1 MSDQNNNPSGIHIA
15 GSVSGQNV
23 LIGSTQTIH
32 GDLSINVGA
41 LPAAS
46 EDVRKR
52 LKAEIADLLATL
64 EKSPKEHTDQ
74 VIEVKVAVEDAVEE
88 ANKPK
93 PDAKRLQIRGDNLKK
108 AAVNLL
114 AVAPIAVKIAETL
127 LLIR

>member
-1 MSDQNNNPSGIHIA
+1 MSDQNNPSGIHIA

-52 LKAEIADLLATL
+52 LKAERADLLATL
-64 EKSPKEHTDQ
+64 EKAPKEHTEQ
-74 VIEVKVAVEDAVEE
+74 VTEVKVAANDVVEKATSLNPTWNGCKFAV
-88 ANKPK
+88 
-93 PDAKRLQIRGDNLKK
+93 
-108 AAVNLL
+108 
-114 AVAPIAVKIAETL
+114 TT
-127 LLIR
+127 